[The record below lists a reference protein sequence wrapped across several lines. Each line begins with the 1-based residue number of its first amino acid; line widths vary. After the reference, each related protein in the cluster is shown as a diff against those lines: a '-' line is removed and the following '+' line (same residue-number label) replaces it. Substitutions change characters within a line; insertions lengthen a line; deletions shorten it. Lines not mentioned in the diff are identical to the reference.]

1 MKRLAGEGRLPLY
14 EYRCLKCGTQFEKIR
29 KFSDP
34 HLTKCEKCGG
44 QLERLLSSPAFKFK
58 GTGWHVTDYPSKSSP
73 AEKEKREKEKTDAAP
88 SGKNDKGAVDKS
100 GKSSTGDT
108 TKSTDPSAA
117 TKPADSKSRPRK

>member
-1 MKRLAGEGRLPLY
+1 MPLY
-14 EYRCLKCGTQFEKIR
+14 EYRCRKCGAEFEKIR

-88 SGKNDKGAVDKS
+88 SAKNDKGAVDKS